1 MRILIVEDEKRIA
14 RFLKQGL
21 EEESYA
27 VDVVADGPSALD
39 WIAGAGYDL
48 ILLDVMLPGLNG
60 FELCRILRERGVMT
74 PILMLTA
81 RDEVDDRVTGLDAGA
96 DDYLSKPF
104 AFKEL
109 LARIRA
115 LTRRTAP
122 VATAATILEWADLE
136 LDTVSH
142 QARRGEREIELTVKE
157 YALLEYFM
165 RHPRRPLSR
174 TLIREAIWGYDY
186 YGASNVVDVY
196 VRHLRQK
203 LEFGGK
209 PALIQT
215 VRGVGYKL
223 DEDE

>member
-27 VDVVADGPSALD
+27 VDIVADGSSALD
-39 WIAGAGYDL
+39 WIAGADYDL

-60 FELCRILRERGVMT
+60 FELCRILRERGVRT

-81 RDEVDDRVTGLDAGA
+81 RDEVDDRVAGLDAGA

-115 LTRRTAP
+115 LTRRASP
-122 VATAATILEWADLE
+122 VATAATVLEWADLQ

-174 TLIREAIWGYDY
+174 TMIREAIWGYDY

-223 DEDE
+223 DEDA